1 MAATTPGRGTLAAM
15 TSLTHA
21 SQSREKERIDVRW
34 SALSD
39 SQDGAT
45 IQCKTPQEILHLYGS
60 YLTQSERT
68 ELLAMQEIWYLG
80 LQNQAQ
86 GLYNNGYDDEDEN
99 YIPVKHEHLNF
110 RYEVLETIGFG
121 GQGIVVKCL
130 DHRTNSLVAVK
141 ILGIPVSAYDANLQ
155 RREIEIG
162 NQVQAWDTD
171 DSNIIKMLDWF
182 EFRKHYTIV
191 LELLSGTLD
200 DLNRRRNA
208 EPLRMEEVKIFTKG
222 ILKCLSH
229 LQAKKIIHGDLKP
242 ENILVKDRVAG
253 TMKVTD
259 FGHSFVEGC
268 QTAMTFGTLMFMAPE
283 GHLGYSSTC
292 SADMWA
298 LGCTVVEIVTG
309 KAIFDPMN
317 FDDQLVC
324 CMEVLGLPP
333 DDLVK
338 AAPRGNEY
346 FESDKQPK
354 MFGCIRVPGSR
365 PLCMLL
371 AKYGPE
377 FVDFISSCLQWIPA
391 LRMTPEQ
398 ALAHKWLQDI
408 GTGEPGQPEAAA
420 VKTTAA
426 TITAIAAATTVTTS
440 TITTTTAG
448 ITTTYTTPA
457 TVTITATITIV
468 ATADLG
474 PVSLFD
480 RESDE
485 TSAAAVERSTP
496 AQPSLTSASAEK
508 TEIAEESMEEMTE
521 LVEEE
526 GEVEGKEEEG
536 EVEGKEEEG
545 EVEGKEEGEVEGK
558 EEGEVEVKEEG
569 EVEGKEEEGEV
580 EGKEE
585 GEVEGKEE
593 EEEKLGKTE
602 EKTEIAEESMEEKT
616 ELVEEEGEV
625 EGKEEGEV
633 EGKEEEG
640 EVEGKEEGEVE
651 GKEEEG
657 EVEVK
662 EEGEVEGKE
671 EEGEVEGKEEG
682 EVEGKE
688 EEEEKLGKTEEKTE
702 IAEESME
709 EKTELVEEEGEVEG
723 KEEEGEVEGKEEGEV
738 EGKKEEGEVEGKEE
752 GEVEGK
758 EEEEEKLGKT
768 EEKTEIAE
776 ESMEEKTELVEEEG
790 EVEGKEEEGEVEGK
804 KEEGEVEGKE
814 EEEEKLGKTEE
825 KTEAKTE
832 LLVQETREQK
842 KQKRSRLARVGRA
855 ICSFFRCRLLCGG
868 VSTAE

>member
-1 MAATTPGRGTLAAM
+1 MYLPTWKSRPKTINTPPKAVLQSLLSSYAFSSSGESEHWQGCTFIPLVTKYLDTSRQPRGLSRPRARPRTVTNGGHDTRKRNFGRHDVTHPRGRAAPE
-15 TSLTHA
+15 A
-21 SQSREKERIDVRW
+21 SQSREKERIYVRW

-309 KAIFDPMN
+309 RAIFDPMN

-408 GTGEPGQPEAAA
+408 GTGEPGQPKAAA

-448 ITTTYTTPA
+448 IATTYTTPA

-508 TEIAEESMEEMTE
+508 TEIAEESMEE
-521 LVEEE
+521 
-526 GEVEGKEEEG
+526 
-536 EVEGKEEEG
+536 
-545 EVEGKEEGEVEGK
+545 
-558 EEGEVEVKEEG
+558 
-569 EVEGKEEEGEV
+569 
-580 EGKEE
+580 
-585 GEVEGKEE
+585 
-593 EEEKLGKTE
+593 
-602 EKTEIAEESMEEKT
+602 
-616 ELVEEEGEV
+616 
-625 EGKEEGEV
+625 
-633 EGKEEEG
+633 
-640 EVEGKEEGEVE
+640 
-651 GKEEEG
+651 
-657 EVEVK
+657 
-662 EEGEVEGKE
+662 
-671 EEGEVEGKEEG
+671 
-682 EVEGKE
+682 
-688 EEEEKLGKTEEKTE
+688 
-702 IAEESME
+702 
-709 EKTELVEEEGEVEG
+709 KTELVEEEGEVEG
-723 KEEEGEVEGKEEGEV
+723 KEEEGEVEG
-738 EGKKEEGEVEGKEE
+738 KEEGEVEGKEE

-825 KTEAKTE
+825 KTEIAEESMEEKTELVEEEGEVEGKEEEGEVEGKKEEGEVEGKEEGEVEGKEEEEEKLGKTEEETEAKTE

-842 KQKRSRLARVGRA
+842 KQKRSRLARLGRA
-855 ICSFFRCRLLCGG
+855 ICSLFRCRLLCGG